1 MTKAARELQDD
12 LFPPDWELLTL
23 EEIVDPNR
31 TIRYGIVQ
39 PGKYDYQGRFLI
51 RGQDYSRGWVSQD
64 KFFRVSDQ
72 VEARFKNARVKE
84 NDLIITIV
92 GAGTGNIESI
102 PKWLDGANLTQT
114 TARISVDPAK
124 VNWRFCKFVLQ
135 SPFLKNQ
142 ITSYIKGAAQPG
154 LNCGDIKKFVVPL
167 PKNILEQERIAR
179 IISEI
184 DDEIDLLEKMLDKK
198 RNLRVAI
205 AQDILMRKANWISKP
220 FGEIAKL
227 YQLKTVGQNRFTS
240 YGFPVYGAN
249 GFVGFYDAFN
259 IETWKTLIACRGT
272 CGIVNKAPDRSWVN
286 GNAMVVD
293 VDSNA
298 EVDKGFFHFLIQN
311 TDFREAITGSGIPQI
326 TRTSLQD
333 IDIAIPDNL
342 EEQKAIAGILSSLD
356 NELEIL
362 QRKVTKRGL
371 VREGIVH
378 ELISGKV
385 RIS

>member
-1 MTKAARELQDD
+1 MTKALVDLQEDQ
-12 LFPPDWELLTL
+12 FPPDWELLTL
-23 EEIVDPNR
+23 DELVDPSR

-51 RGQDYSRGWVSQD
+51 RGQDYSRGWVSPD

-92 GAGTGNIESI
+92 GAGTGNIQSV
-102 PKWLDGANLTQT
+102 PNWLDGANLTQT
-114 TARISVDPAK
+114 TARISVDASK
-124 VNWRFCKFVLQ
+124 ANWQFCKFVLQ
-135 SPFLKNQ
+135 SPYLKNQ

-154 LNCGDIKKFVVPL
+154 LNCGDIKKFTVPL
-167 PKNILEQERIAR
+167 PRDITEQERIAGT
-179 IISEI
+179 IWEI
-184 DDEIDLLEKMLDKK
+184 DQEIELLEKTLVKK

-205 AQDILMRKANWISKP
+205 AQEILKRKENWVSKP

-227 YQLKTVGQNRFTS
+227 YQLKTIGQNKFTS

-249 GFVGFYDAFN
+249 GFVGFYDAYN
-259 IETWKTLIACRGT
+259 IESWKTLIACRGT
-272 CGIVNKAPDRSWVN
+272 CGIVNKAPDRSWAN

-293 VDSNA
+293 VDTNP
-298 EVDKGFFHFLIQN
+298 ELDKNFFHFLIQN

-333 IDIAIPDNL
+333 IDIAFPNNL
-342 EEQKAIAGILSSLD
+342 EEQQTIASILSALD
-356 NELEIL
+356 HELEIL
-362 QRKVTKRGL
+362 LKKASKRRL

-378 ELISGKV
+378 ELITGKV